1 MVVKQISFTLY
12 SFLTFGS
19 SFFLSSTSGFFIIT
33 VGFICTSVH
42 QFDKKRSWEMM
53 CKEKPDI
60 VKDRE
65 AEKALQRVATRYSHM
80 FSS

>member
-1 MVVKQISFTLY
+1 MVVKQKSFTLY
-12 SFLTFGS
+12 FISDFWEQ
-19 SFFLSSTSGFFIIT
+19 FFLSSTSGFFVIT
-33 VGFICTSVH
+33 VGSICTSVH